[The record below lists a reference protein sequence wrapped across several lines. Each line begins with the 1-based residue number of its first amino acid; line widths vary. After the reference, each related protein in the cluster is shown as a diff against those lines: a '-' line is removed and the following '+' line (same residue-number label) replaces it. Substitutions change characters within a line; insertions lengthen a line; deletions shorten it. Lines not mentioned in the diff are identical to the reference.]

1 MGQHIKKNCTFG
13 HNLDAFQPV
22 PCMLRNRLLTLL
34 PFYDY
39 EIKKDRVEI
48 MYEIN
53 VSNTRKKISMV
64 LETKRS
70 ILFFI

>member
-1 MGQHIKKNCTFG
+1 MDKMYPI
-13 HNLDAFQPV
+13 
-22 PCMLRNRLLTLL
+22 PCMLRNRILSIL

-39 EIKKDRVEI
+39 EIKNDRVEI

-53 VSNTRKKISMV
+53 VSNTRKNISMV
-64 LETKRS
+64 LDTHRS

>member
-1 MGQHIKKNCTFG
+1 M
-13 HNLDAFQPV
+13 DAFQPV
-22 PCMLRNRLLTLL
+22 PCTLRNRLLTLL

-53 VSNTRKKISMV
+53 VSNTRKNISMV
-64 LETKRS
+64 LETHRS

>member
-1 MGQHIKKNCTFG
+1 
-13 HNLDAFQPV
+13 
-22 PCMLRNRLLTLL
+22 MLRNQLLSIL

-39 EIKKDRVEI
+39 EIKNDRVEI

-53 VSNTRKKISMV
+53 VSNTRKDISMV
-64 LETKRS
+64 LDTHRS